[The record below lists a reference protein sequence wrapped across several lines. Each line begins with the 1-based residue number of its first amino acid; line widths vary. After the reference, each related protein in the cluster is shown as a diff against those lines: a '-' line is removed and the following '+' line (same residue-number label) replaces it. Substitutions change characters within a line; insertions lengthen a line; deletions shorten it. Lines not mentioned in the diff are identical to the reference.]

1 MLEKS
6 HKHETTTAI
15 LMRISN
21 KEILRGQLKLL
32 NKCQDFLKIWKK
44 GRLDIKEGDME
55 LLEKV
60 KPYFSQLERAKI

>member
-1 MLEKS
+1 
-6 HKHETTTAI
+6 
-15 LMRISN
+15 MRMSN